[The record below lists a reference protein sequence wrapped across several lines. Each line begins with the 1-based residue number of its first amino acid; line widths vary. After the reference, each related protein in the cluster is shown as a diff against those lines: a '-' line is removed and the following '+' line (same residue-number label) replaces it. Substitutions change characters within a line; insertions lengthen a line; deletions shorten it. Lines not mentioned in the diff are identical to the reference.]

1 MFPDADDDGV
11 VDTYVH
17 YLRRKLGRPSVL
29 TVRGN
34 RLPAGQVSMKRRWF
48 ETERGNDADPRRAA
62 RRLAV
67 QFTALIVVLLSL
79 AGVVVYY
86 LAAAGA
92 EQALQDRLDSAA
104 ALNNPRDAP
113 LDIFLAVY
121 DRGRLSVSR
130 DMPAGLPV
138 E

>member
-1 MFPDADDDGV
+1 
-11 VDTYVH
+11 
-17 YLRRKLGRPSVL
+17 
-29 TVRGN
+29 
-34 RLPAGQVSMKRRWF
+34 MKRRWF
-48 ETERGNDADPRRAA
+48 QTERGNDADPRRAA

-121 DRGRLSVSR
+121 DRGRLR
-130 DMPAGLPV
+130 WLPV
-138 E
+138 AGKSRKRSRRPEQPFGC